1 MIQKTFY
8 GYFKENMESLGLPAP
23 DTLFGTLATAT
34 ATISAIVASV
44 EKFGT
49 AVTIGELIGA
59 GILSEKLLAI
69 ATLSAAY
76 YAGACLGSLAV
87 ATGRYFSGGLS
98 IGDLF
103 TCATAHG
110 IVTPKWLSNT
120 IATNP
125 VLLCRCGGYGTGR
138 YPMAIA

>member
-1 MIQKTFY
+1 MTQKTFY
-8 GYFKENMESLGLPAP
+8 GYFKENMEGLGLPAP

-34 ATISAIVASV
+34 ATISAIVV
-44 EKFGT
+44 GIEKFGT

-59 GILSEKLLAI
+59 GILSEQLLAI
-69 ATLSAAY
+69 AALSAAFY
-76 YAGACLGSLAV
+76 VGACIGSLAV

-98 IGDLF
+98 IADLF
-103 TCATAHG
+103 ACATAHG
-110 IVTPKWLSNT
+110 IATPKWLGST

-125 VLLCRCGGYGTGR
+125 VLLDRCGGDGTGR